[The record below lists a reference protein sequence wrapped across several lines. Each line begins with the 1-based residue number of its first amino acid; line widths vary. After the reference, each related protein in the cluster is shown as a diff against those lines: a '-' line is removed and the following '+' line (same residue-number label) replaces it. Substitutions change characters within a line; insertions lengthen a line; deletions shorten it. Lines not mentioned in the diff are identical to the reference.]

1 MTLTKLKYFESGSV
15 ERKLKMKVKGVN
27 RVYIVTKD
35 FDKAMALYSKLLG
48 VTFHDAKVEH
58 IFGVRCALSW
68 EAGIELFSPLPG
80 TTNPLAMGM
89 VQHLETHGEG
99 LYGVAFGV
107 ENADAGRDRAQEMG
121 IAANLLEFD
130 KDMIKQ
136 HFEDRFKI
144 FKEYILDPQATCG
157 VNVTLVEIEPK

>member
-1 MTLTKLKYFESGSV
+1 
-15 ERKLKMKVKGVN
+15 MKVKGVN
-27 RVYIVTKD
+27 RVYIVAKD
-35 FDKAMALYSKLLG
+35 FEKALNFYSKLLG
-48 VTFHDAKVEH
+48 VTFHDAKVEN

-89 VQHLETHGEG
+89 LQHLEKNGEG
-99 LYGVAFGV
+99 LYGVVFSV
-107 ENADAGRDRAQEMG
+107 DNADEGRDRAQEMG
-121 IAANLLEFD
+121 ITANFLEFD

-144 FKEYILDPQATCG
+144 FKEYLLETQDACG
-157 VNVTLVEIEPK
+157 TNLTLVEIETK